1 MLEDESGRIKLVGD
15 RVSEE
20 HLVTGVIIAALGM
33 ETPAGDFEVVDI
45 CTAGLAVFAE
55 EDILG
60 VDSMEVDMKYVNCF
74 LDLQLSPRRFM
85 T

>member
-20 HLVTGVIIAALGM
+20 RLVTGVIIAALGM
-33 ETPAGDFEVVDI
+33 ETPTGDFEVVDI
-45 CTAGLAVFAE
+45 CTAGLATFAE

-60 VDSMEVDMKYVNCF
+60 PDSMDVDIKYVHCF
-74 LDLQLSPRRFM
+74 PDIQLSPRRFM